1 LTGLAITHLTLGLP
15 IAVWMLRGY
24 IAEVPVEL
32 EEAAM
37 IDGCSRLG
45 AMVRVVLPLVAPA
58 IVAVATFAF
67 VLSWGEYLLALALI
81 TSTDVKTLPLA
92 LQALFDPYSFSWGEV
107 MAGGV
112 IIALPAIILF
122 QIVRRYMIGGLVA
135 GGVKG

>member
-1 LTGLAITHLTLGLP
+1 
-15 IAVWMLRGY
+15 M
-24 IAEVPVEL
+24 
-32 EEAAM
+32 
-37 IDGCSRLG
+37 
-45 AMVRVVLPLVAPA
+45 
-58 IVAVATFAF
+58 
-67 VLSWGEYLLALALI
+67 LSWGEYLLALALI

-112 IIALPAIILF
+112 IIAMPAIVLF

>member
-1 LTGLAITHLTLGLP
+1 
-15 IAVWMLRGY
+15 M
-24 IAEVPVEL
+24 
-32 EEAAM
+32 
-37 IDGCSRLG
+37 
-45 AMVRVVLPLVAPA
+45 
-58 IVAVATFAF
+58 
-67 VLSWGEYLLALALI
+67 
-81 TSTDVKTLPLA
+81 KTLPLA